1 MAKAK
6 TTLETQLK
14 KNKVSLAKTK
24 KKLQAFQQRNESVR
38 DLRRQLNDAL
48 TQVKEMSTGNLR
60 VENRWVAVHVFRCGF
75 EKIWCI
81 FALFLCVIRAEER
94 AAAYRHMAQAKTT
107 IETQLKQSKVSLAK
121 TKKKL
126 RAFQQRDESVRDLR
140 RQLNDALTQ
149 VDEIS
154 AGNLRAEE
162 RWVLVM

>member
-1 MAKAK
+1 M
-6 TTLETQLK
+6 
-14 KNKVSLAKTK
+14 
-24 KKLQAFQQRNESVR
+24 
-38 DLRRQLNDAL
+38 
-48 TQVKEMSTGNLR
+48 
-60 VENRWVAVHVFRCGF
+60 
-75 EKIWCI
+75 
-81 FALFLCVIRAEER
+81 IRAEER